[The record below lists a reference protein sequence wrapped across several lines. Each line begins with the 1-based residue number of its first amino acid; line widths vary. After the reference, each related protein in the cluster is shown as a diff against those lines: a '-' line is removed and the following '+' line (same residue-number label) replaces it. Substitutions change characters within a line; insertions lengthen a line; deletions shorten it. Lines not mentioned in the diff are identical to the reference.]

1 MGCPGS
7 FSRVPR
13 ALGGVLGKHL
23 GGMLTSRPI
32 FLDFW
37 VRLGGQDEVP
47 KMIFMLKNFSRGPP
61 GGSGRGF
68 RRVFKTQFNIEVS
81 WHRFLIDFGEVW
93 GWPRVALDCAL
104 LYYRAL
110 RVFEQKLPC
119 QSHHKPILDSF
130 WEARGHQ
137 NWSSWPSRRHLVQS

>member
-1 MGCPGS
+1 MATPLPPAPQCILVGASMSFLVNFLKPFWVCFGVSGEFFSGS
-7 FSRVPR
+7 QGSW
-13 ALGGVLGKHL
+13 GVLGKHL

-47 KMIFMLKNFSRGPP
+47 KIIFMLKNFSRGPP

-110 RVFEQKLPC
+110 RVF
-119 QSHHKPILDSF
+119 
-130 WEARGHQ
+130 
-137 NWSSWPSRRHLVQS
+137 